1 MTMDAPQA
9 FSAIVYRS
17 EQMRV
22 VLNLCQRVARS
33 PIPTVLVVGPTG
45 TGKELVARAIH
56 GVGPNH
62 SDPFVAINCAAIPS
76 ALLESELF
84 GHEPGAFTDART
96 EKIGLFELAG
106 SGTVL
111 LDEVVELSVELQA
124 KLLRVLENRVVRRV
138 GGMEERPVM
147 CRVIAAAN
155 RPLEDAVARGEF
167 REDLYYRL
175 NVFRIE
181 VPPLRERPG
190 DVEALVQHFLE
201 QGARQHGLIRPKRVG
216 EEAWKVLRA
225 HTWPGNVRELRNVI
239 ERAMVLCDHDVI
251 EPEHVVIQRRV
262 AVAGTAGA
270 IAGEIAIPHTGMKL
284 EDIEREAIRITLE
297 LTRGNRTAAAEMLG
311 ISRPTL
317 HRRLAGER
325 LLTEK

>member
-1 MTMDAPQA
+1 MDTPQA
-9 FSAIVYRS
+9 FSAIVSRS
-17 EQMRV
+17 EQMRG
-22 VLNLCQRVARS
+22 VLSLCQRVARS

-56 GVGPNH
+56 GAGPNV

-84 GHEPGAFTDART
+84 GHVPGAFTDART

-111 LDEVVELSVELQA
+111 LDEVVELSMELQA
-124 KLLRVLENRVVRRV
+124 KLLRVLENRVVRRL
-138 GGMEERPVM
+138 GGVDERPIM

-181 VPPLRERPG
+181 VPALRDRPG
-190 DVEALVQHFLE
+190 DVEALVHHFLE
-201 QGARQHGLIRPKRVG
+201 QGAKQHGLERPKRVS
-216 EEAWKVLRA
+216 EQAWAVLRA
-225 HTWPGNVRELRNVI
+225 HAWPGNVRELRNVI
-239 ERAMVLCDHDVI
+239 ERAIVLCDADVI
-251 EPEHVVIQRRV
+251 DAEHVVIQRRV
-262 AVAGTAGA
+262 AVAGTAGP
-270 IAGEIAIPHTGMKL
+270 IAGEIAIPYSGMRL
-284 EDIEREAIRITLE
+284 EEIEREAIRITLE
-297 LTRGNRTAAAEMLG
+297 LTKGNRTAAAEMLG

-317 HRRLAGER
+317 HRRLAEARVGN
-325 LLTEK
+325 

>member
-1 MTMDAPQA
+1 MNTPQA
-9 FSAIVYRS
+9 FSAIVFRS
-17 EQMRV
+17 DQMKA
-22 VLNLCQRVARS
+22 VLSLCQRVARS

-56 GVGPNH
+56 GAGSNV

-84 GHEPGAFTDART
+84 GHVPGAFTDART
-96 EKIGLFELAG
+96 EKIGLFELAS

-111 LDEVVELSVELQA
+111 LDEVVELSLELQA

-138 GGMEERPVM
+138 GGVDERPVM

-175 NVFRIE
+175 NVFRID
-181 VPPLRERPG
+181 VPALRDRPG
-190 DVEALVQHFLE
+190 DIDALVQHFLVL
-201 QGARQHGLIRPKRVG
+201 GAKQHGLERPKRVSDD
-216 EEAWKVLRA
+216 AFAVLRA

-239 ERAMVLCDHDVI
+239 ERAMVLCDGDVI

-262 AVAGTAGA
+262 AIAGSAGA
-270 IAGEIAIPHTGMKL
+270 IAGEIAIPQTGMKL

-317 HRRLAGER
+317 HRRLAEER
-325 LLTEK
+325 N